1 MISVPKHLQSII
13 ARAAQKALP
22 GLNEPIVVTAERNKE
37 WDYVCPS
44 AMKFFNQFKK
54 QGSFGFASC
63 QDMANAILANID
75 DSNDAIEKID
85 LCQAGKGDPAKSGFF
100 LNITLKPSFIE

>member
-1 MISVPKHLQSII
+1 MISIPRHLSSILS
-13 ARAAQKALP
+13 RAAQKAIP
-22 GLNEPIVVTAERNKE
+22 GLTEPIVVTAERNKE

-63 QDMANAILANID
+63 LDMANAILANID
-75 DSNDAIEKID
+75 KDNDAIEKID
-85 LCQAGKGDPAKSGFF
+85 LA
-100 LNITLKPSFIE
+100 